1 LFAWRSIL
9 ACAVCVGSN
18 FARAFIWLKKEEK
31 SINWVLKM
39 TNYQKNNNNKK
50 EKGKCTPQ
58 KKKEKKKKKVVIY
71 YEAVC
76 VATFV
81 P

>member
-1 LFAWRSIL
+1 MGFYI
-9 ACAVCVGSN
+9 
-18 FARAFIWLKKEEK
+18 AFKSLEENWLKKEEK

-58 KKKEKKKKKVVIY
+58 KKRKKEKKSGDLL
-71 YEAVC
+71 
-76 VATFV
+76 
-81 P
+81 